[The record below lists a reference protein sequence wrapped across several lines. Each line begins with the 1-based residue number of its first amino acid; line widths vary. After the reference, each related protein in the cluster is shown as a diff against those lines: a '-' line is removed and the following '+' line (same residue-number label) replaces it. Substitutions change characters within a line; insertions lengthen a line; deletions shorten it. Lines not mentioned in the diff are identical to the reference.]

1 MGYTKYIQGLQKKGA
16 AGDEQPAGSG
26 GGLEA
31 LCRSAGEK
39 LQAGLYTGML
49 PADKRERWHGGWG

>member
-1 MGYTKYIQGLQKKGA
+1 MYKWDIQNIYTGTAEREA
-16 AGDEQPAGSG
+16 AGDKQPAGSG

-39 LQAGLYTGML
+39 LRAGLYRHAAG
-49 PADKRERWHGGWG
+49 